1 MWIGGKELDTYTSD
15 KSGINS
21 LGGFAY
27 QIKAFVSYMLSMD
40 ENMQAEFETVDDVSI
55 KKITPD
61 TIDDNED
68 KFRNLIV
75 SPKET
80 KAIQVK
86 RTTITEKIA
95 KQVLL
100 NWILLEG
107 SDENV
112 TDYILFTDS
121 SYENSDIVFEVSAEE
136 LYSEVLDTKKTQKA
150 TIAKVKKKYEK
161 DKQGFI
167 DVYDAVKNK
176 YTFVSANKIDDE
188 INEKCKVLFKKAGVN
203 TITYYNRI
211 EELLKHI
218 TFEIIKSINEK
229 TPFVIS
235 YREMIVYS
243 EDICARFTD
252 QYMYPVYSEF
262 KKLNKIDFADLK
274 IAQSREYK
282 QLLACKMPQKLIE
295 THLQYGSY
303 YQNVCYKYL
312 ELNKISKIRDIEV
325 TTFDNFENVKF
336 MLQTEGKDTPVQRLS
351 ETKKQPNSYADSEQI
366 KYGAGIYLTREDEVE
381 HQISW
386 EDEDNAES

>member
-1 MWIGGKELDTYTSD
+1 MDTYTSD

-27 QIKAFVSYMLSMD
+27 QIKVFVSYMLSMD

-75 SPKET
+75 SPKGT

-176 YTFVSANKIDDE
+176 YTFVSPK
-188 INEKCKVLFKKAGVN
+188 
-203 TITYYNRI
+203 YY
-211 EELLKHI
+211 
-218 TFEIIKSINEK
+218 
-229 TPFVIS
+229 
-235 YREMIVYS
+235 Y
-243 EDICARFTD
+243 
-252 QYMYPVYSEF
+252 YPVATKDITVNEN
-262 KKLNKIDFADLK
+262 L
-274 IAQSREYK
+274 
-282 QLLACKMPQKLIE
+282 
-295 THLQYGSY
+295 
-303 YQNVCYKYL
+303 YQNP
-312 ELNKISKIRDIEV
+312 
-325 TTFDNFENVKF
+325 F
-336 MLQTEGKDTPVQRLS
+336 
-351 ETKKQPNSYADSEQI
+351 
-366 KYGAGIYLTREDEVE
+366 
-381 HQISW
+381 W
-386 EDEDNAES
+386 E